1 MSNLWPMSHMWPWR
15 DCKFLTLFCDYSN
28 ILYENMF
35 CYILLI
41 ISIINDKLKYMQCL
55 TMSLDKWECCDGQ
68 PHLVA
73 SAPAGVSPQ
82 GSVLN
87 VLDKT
92 ADAFLW

>member
-1 MSNLWPMSHMWPWR
+1 
-15 DCKFLTLFCDYSN
+15 
-28 ILYENMF
+28 
-35 CYILLI
+35 
-41 ISIINDKLKYMQCL
+41 MQCL